1 MTKYLLIATAFVS
14 ASALACS
21 GGYKSAS
28 TLEKSSSLQASAQ
41 TQSSQADQ
49 MNRQLQQA
57 PTATVY
63 PSQSTTTK

>member
-1 MTKYLLIATAFVS
+1 MTKYLLIATILVS
-14 ASALACS
+14 GSALACS
-21 GGYKSAS
+21 GSYKSAS
-28 TLEKSSSLQASAQ
+28 TLDKSSSLQASAQ